1 MNTHMA
7 MWAVGNAD
15 DRMWAFFGTLVLIA
29 FGGAAVF
36 YVLNALISRVKQRKK
51 GRNVTEE

>member
-1 MNTHMA
+1 MA